1 MDFQIKRYI
10 FFIIFCLCTLLH
22 SNQVLSE
29 LLNEEFVKTYN
40 LIKSGNFKDA
50 KLILESLRE
59 KNPNNME
66 IINNI
71 AVIEAESGNI
81 EEAINLLT
89 QSLTFNP
96 NLETIYKNLT
106 KLYAYQANVLYE
118 EALSIDEKKQYN
130 ISLKPIG
137 KIQHIEKVKEKN
149 IEISSKKNID
159 TEIKINTNDQE
170 ESVSNLVTS
179 WSKSWEEKKLD
190 KYFKCY
196 LDNYKAKNYSK
207 HSEWKKDREQRI
219 KNKKNIK
226 IEITDLNI
234 IILNEKNSL
243 IEFQQN
249 YKSDSFNDKVTKHLI
264 LIKHKDGWKI
274 AGEYIVR

>member
-1 MDFQIKRYI
+1 MNVQIKRYI

-59 KNPNNME
+59 KNPTNME
-66 IINNI
+66 IINNL
-71 AVIEAESGNI
+71 AVVEAESGNI

-137 KIQHIEKVKEKN
+137 KIQRIEKN
-149 IEISSKKNID
+149 IEIASKKNIKN
-159 TEIKINTNDQE
+159 EINFDINKQE
-170 ESVSNLVTS
+170 ESVSNLVTL

-196 LDNYKAKNYSK
+196 LNNYKAKNYSK

-226 IEITDLNI
+226 IEITNFNV

-243 IEFQQN
+243 IEFQQD
-249 YKSDSFNDKVTKHLI
+249 YKSESFNDKVTKHLI
-264 LIKHKDGWKI
+264 LIRHADGWKI